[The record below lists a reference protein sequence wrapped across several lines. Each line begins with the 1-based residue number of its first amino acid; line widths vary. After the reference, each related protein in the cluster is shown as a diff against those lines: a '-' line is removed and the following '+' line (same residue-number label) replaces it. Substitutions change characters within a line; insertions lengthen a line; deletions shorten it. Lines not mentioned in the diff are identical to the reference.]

1 MGWGVMIRPLTLYLV
16 PCTIVARRDPLG
28 ATGSFVAPGTLLWCP
43 TGLVDQPESSCAWV
57 AACWR
62 GWFFG
67 RLGKPQAKSHGMEKL
82 SVQFSRWRSNTYFEW
97 VFWWLSYF
105 LSGDFCR
112 CSAIM
117 IERHFFQMGW
127 KPHTQIRIFLANMK
141 IPMVICIF
149 FFNQSDTVW
158 VDCTFSWYRNSPD
171 NC

>member
-1 MGWGVMIRPLTLYLV
+1 MAPCPPRSAWCHRVVCCTWHVTLVPDGPGGSTGVIQCLGCCLLEGMVLWGVR
-16 PCTIVARRDPLG
+16 
-28 ATGSFVAPGTLLWCP
+28 
-43 TGLVDQPESSCAWV
+43 
-57 AACWR
+57 
-62 GWFFG
+62 
-67 RLGKPQAKSHGMEKL
+67 KPQAKSNGMAKL
-82 SVQFSRWRSNTYFEW
+82 SVQFSIWRSNTYFEW
-97 VFWWLSYF
+97 VFWGLSYF

-158 VDCTFSWYRNSPD
+158 VDCTFSWYRNSMD